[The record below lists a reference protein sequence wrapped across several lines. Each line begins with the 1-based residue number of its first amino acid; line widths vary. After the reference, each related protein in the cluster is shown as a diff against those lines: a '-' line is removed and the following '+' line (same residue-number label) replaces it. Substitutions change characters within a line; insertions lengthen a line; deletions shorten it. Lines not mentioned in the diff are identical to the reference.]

1 MAAPEPPPV
10 RPVSPPMQG
19 VTPVAP
25 VRPQAVPVSKP
36 SAGYIPTQ
44 GATPTKAPSV
54 SIPRQQETGS
64 FETTQRAS
72 TEQPEETEKEVF
84 EEVLIGQQKIKL
96 AIPAHV
102 IKQAQS
108 SSTENKNK
116 LAGYWSAQILKGN
129 PNLTHASVADPVSM
143 WFEVKNVILKKF
155 NSPPST
161 NVKMTSS

>member
-1 MAAPEPPPV
+1 MEEAAPIRPRMATPEPPPV
-10 RPVSPPMQG
+10 RPVSPQMQG
-19 VTPVAP
+19 VAP
-25 VRPQAVPVSKP
+25 IRPQTVPVSKP
-36 SAGYIPTQ
+36 STGYVPAQ
-44 GATPTKAPSV
+44 GATSTQATAAN
-54 SIPRQQETGS
+54 IPRRQE
-64 FETTQRAS
+64 AVS
-72 TEQPEETEKEVF
+72 TEQPAAPEQEIY

-102 IKQAQS
+102 IRQAQS

-129 PNLTHASVADPVSM
+129 PNLTHASVADPVSI

-155 NSPPST
+155 NSPPNT